1 MSAAAAKPV
10 VLKAWVKSSAFV
22 LVADPPASSF
32 NFVFVSVIRRA
43 GSFSPAKVRPCQML
57 AETAKFYYIMVLTG
71 QIKSF
76 APDRHLRDSSFL
88 F

>member
-43 GSFSPAKVRPCQML
+43 GSFSPAKVRPCQM
-57 AETAKFYYIMVLTG
+57 
-71 QIKSF
+71 
-76 APDRHLRDSSFL
+76 
-88 F
+88 